1 MTLSISSVIA
11 LNDDP
16 RAAARFYAVA
26 FNSTIKSNSTK
37 LNIGGMDFELIEDA
51 ERQLTPAVSF
61 MVRFAPGQENQLRA
75 LWEHLMGGDDA
86 IGNGGALMPLTG
98 YDFSPLFGWM
108 ADGNGVNWQM
118 MIDPSL
124 GDGDGTEGGA
134 DNKATSDKAT
144 GPSVIPYFMWTGDE
158 PQAQAATEVYNTL
171 FGAGNFMTLDSPG
184 MHKFTFS
191 DGIAMRLSSDSAEE
205 LDNAREALGLT
216 GTEVA
221 DGTGA
226 VVKPQADRF
235 GVYWTL

>member
-26 FNSTIKSNSTK
+26 FNSTIKSNSTE

-61 MVRFAPGQENQLRA
+61 MVRFAPGQENQLRS

-124 GDGDGTEGGA
+124 GGSADGGA
-134 DNKATSDKAT
+134 GDKAAGDKAT

-184 MHKFTFS
+184 MHKFTFGDGVAMHLAADS
-191 DGIAMRLSSDSAEE
+191 DQE
-205 LDNAREALGLT
+205 LDSAREALGLT
-216 GTEVA
+216 DAEVA
-221 DGTGA
+221 EGAGA
-226 VVKPQADRF
+226 VVKPQPDRF